1 MPKGRYY
8 EEGSNNGVCDQCG
21 RIFKFTD
28 LRKRW
33 DGAYVDAACFEIR
46 QPQDFVRAVR
56 DNPSVPVS
64 RPFTFIVLGDD
75 AKDPGALGSPYLGE
89 YSLGG
94 P

>member
-1 MPKGRYY
+1 MPKGKFF
-8 EEGSNNGVCDQCG
+8 ESGSWNMVCDQCG
-21 RIFKFTD
+21 RIFKQED
-28 LRKRW
+28 MRKRW
-33 DGAYVDAACFEIR
+33 DQSWVDLACFEIR

-56 DNPSVPVS
+56 DNPAVPVS